1 MSSTL
6 RVCLAALAMAFS
18 AFVVTAGASLEAIGG
33 HAALFLLVLFLN
45 GWIIA
50 VGERAV
56 MPRGGLRL
64 TRFPLGPRLLTTNPS
79 LAMQFVLFIALLGLA
94 TQSWAVLGWSA
105 LIVATVTIHALRR
118 AAWYVVPA
126 ALLVNTLATMKEFHT
141 LGDLVKDA
149 SGWIV
154 ALVTFALQALMVCGP
169 LLRTDVAVPL
179 SWRARGVVLLAGLP
193 AWGGAFWIFSRTPV
207 AGMKFDLEALMLV
220 LLLGGIAQSVV
231 VGLLAKLIALDERTS
246 PTRPVPSAHAVGLA
260 LLPMLLPLFACLAL
274 YFAPVPE
281 SVFVGVSPDA
291 WKGLMVLLF
300 IVPAVPAVV
309 LVAAGLDRLDGRN
322 SGLVGSTVAVATLG
336 AWFVLGP
343 SLLGAMYA
351 PEGPA
356 AMARAAFDVHGAA
369 PVVAERINAG
379 ALFTGQHFGG
389 NVALGGVQI
398 ADLSRAV
405 TLMLLGAAALSAR
418 YLRHARPAQKPAGWL
433 GHITMLGLMGA
444 GCWHFMPRIGPA
456 GAPLAAA
463 CACVVLLALDI
474 LHSEIRIKIRGD
486 EPLPE
491 DNVGALAPEPSAPL
505 LAADDDARDIRII
518 S

>member
-6 RVCLAALAMAFS
+6 RVCLAAVAMAFS
-18 AFVVTAGASLEAIGG
+18 AFVVTAGASLEDIGG
-33 HAALFLLVLFLN
+33 HAVLFLLVLFLN
-45 GWIIA
+45 GWLIA
-50 VGERAV
+50 VAERAV

-64 TRFPLGPRLLTTNPS
+64 TRFPLGPRLLTTKPS
-79 LAMQFVLFIALLGLA
+79 LAMQFIVFIALLGIA
-94 TQSWAVLGWSA
+94 TQSWAILGWA
-105 LIVATVTIHALRR
+105 TLIVATVTIHALRR

-179 SWRARGVVLLAGLP
+179 SWRARFVVLLAGLP
-193 AWGGAFWIFSRTPV
+193 AWGGAFWVFSRTPV
-207 AGMKFDLEALMLV
+207 AGMKLDLEAIMIV

-231 VGLLAKLIALDERTS
+231 VGLLAKLIALDERSS
-246 PTRPVPSAHAVGLA
+246 PTKPVPSAHGVGLA
-260 LLPMLLPLFACLAL
+260 LLPMLVPLFACLAL
-274 YFAPVPE
+274 YFTPVPE
-281 SVFVGVSPDA
+281 AVFGGVSPDA
-291 WKGLMVLLF
+291 WKGLMVLLL

-322 SGLVGSTVAVATLG
+322 SGFVGSTAAVATLG
-336 AWFVLGP
+336 VWFVLGP
-343 SLLGAMYA
+343 YLLGALYA

-356 AMARAAFDVHGAA
+356 ALARATFDMRGIS
-369 PVVAERINAG
+369 PLVAGRVSAG

-389 NVALGGVQI
+389 NVTLGGMQV
-398 ADLSRAV
+398 ADMSRAV

-418 YLRHARPAQKPAGWL
+418 YMRHARPVQKPAGWM
-433 GHITMLGLMGA
+433 GHIALFALMGA

-463 CACVVLLALDI
+463 CACTVLLALDI
-474 LHSEIRIKIRGD
+474 LHSEIRIKVRGD
-486 EPLPE
+486 EPVPV

-505 LAADDDARDIRII
+505 LAADDEARDIRLIT
-518 S
+518 